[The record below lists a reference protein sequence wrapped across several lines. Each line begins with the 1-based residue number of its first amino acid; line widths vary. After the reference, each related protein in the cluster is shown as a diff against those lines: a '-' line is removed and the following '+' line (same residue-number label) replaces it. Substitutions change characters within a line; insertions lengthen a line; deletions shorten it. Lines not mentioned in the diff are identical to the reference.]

1 MSYRDRD
8 ATSHL
13 FHVSGGLESL
23 VMGEGQILAQ
33 VKQVYKVRVP
43 LQRKGQKRVRC
54 CRLDKTAMDLA
65 AI

>member
-1 MSYRDRD
+1 MFYLLSRDND

-33 VKQVYKVRVP
+33 VKQVYKVRT
-43 LQRKGQKRVRC
+43 GQVE
-54 CRLDKTAMDLA
+54 
-65 AI
+65 